1 MQIEDLIIQKMSEE
15 KKPHKIKMLNGLK
28 ITRPDPHAILSEEI
42 YANAKNPFDEKQTIT
57 ALVKLWTSKRI
68 KSFETKKAGNLITW
82 WALK

>member
-1 MQIEDLIIQKMSEE
+1 MQVEDLIIQKMSE
-15 KKPHKIKMLNGLK
+15 KKVWKIKMLNGLK
-28 ITRPDPHAILSEEI
+28 VRRPEPHAILSEEI

-68 KSFETKKAGNLITW
+68 KTFETKKDGNLITW